1 VILMVVALE
10 VMMGSLLLVLLGV
23 LLLLAMW
30 TTPIKEISAVAVAQ
44 QDIDGLAL
52 RR

>member
-10 VMMGSLLLVLLGV
+10 VMMGSLLVLLGV